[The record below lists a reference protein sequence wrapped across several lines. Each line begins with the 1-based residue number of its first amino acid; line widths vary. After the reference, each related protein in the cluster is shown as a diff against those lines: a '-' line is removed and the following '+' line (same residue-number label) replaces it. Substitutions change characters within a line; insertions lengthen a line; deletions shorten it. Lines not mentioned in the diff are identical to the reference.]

1 MRQILSP
8 LTISTLDR
16 QAATSP
22 PPALEPPMTPD
33 WNAIRLESLQID
45 ERVRATLRELRP
57 FFAKA
62 MPGILARFYELVRQH
77 DPASGIFKD
86 GAMQEAVRMQLQH
99 WELIAAGDFG
109 AEYLNSATRFC
120 ELNQR
125 AAVAP
130 QWYVGCRMMFILDQL
145 LKAAENEIA
154 IPRYG
159 RPAQVARDKK

>member
-1 MRQILSP
+1 
-8 LTISTLDR
+8 
-16 QAATSP
+16 
-22 PPALEPPMTPD
+22 MTPD

-57 FFAKA
+57 FFAKS
-62 MPGILARFYELVRQH
+62 MPGILARFYDLVRLH
-77 DPASGIFKD
+77 DPACGIFKD

-109 AEYLNSATRFC
+109 AEYQNSATRFC

-130 QWYVGCRMMFILDQL
+130 QWYVGCRLMFVAEQL
-145 LKAAENEIA
+145 MKAAESETLRSRSRLFTHFINSPIDFESPSTLA
-154 IPRYG
+154 G
-159 RPAQVARDKK
+159 SFAG